1 MLLHDELRQFV
12 TDNFMFGKP
21 YEGFADDDSFI
32 ERGIIDS
39 TAVMELMAFLE
50 AHYRIKLQDPEL
62 IPDNFDS
69 INKLARFVES
79 RLQPNDTE
87 DRDVDPVVLGAN
99 CRVIVGK
106 NGLASDD
113 RRITCGELQAMHGTD
128 VFSEPLTS
136 EQKR

>member
-1 MLLHDELRQFV
+1 
-12 TDNFMFGKP
+12 MFGKP
-21 YEGFADDDSFI
+21 CEGFADDDSFI

-50 AHYRIKLQDPEL
+50 TRYRIKLQDPEL

-79 RLQPNDTE
+79 RLQPNDTG
-87 DRDVDPVVLGAN
+87 DRDASPVVLGAN

-106 NGLASDD
+106 NGLASDH
-113 RRITCGELQAMHGTD
+113 RRITCRELQAMHGTD